1 LRYLCKDLT
10 WLFVPFIGVAA
21 ILGLVGWIGYSIAT
35 TAPPPPPEP
44 EVELG
49 GKEGDTTS
57 GKAASPTPTPQQ
69 SKKAAGKNGPK
80 RDAHEEH

>member
-1 LRYLCKDLT
+1 MRYLCKDLT
-10 WLFVPFIGVAA
+10 WLFVPFIGVSA

-35 TAPPPPPEP
+35 TVPPPPPEP

-57 GKAASPTPTPQQ
+57 GKAASPTPAPQQ
-69 SKKAAGKNGPK
+69 SKKPAGKNRPE
-80 RDAHEEH
+80 RDANEEH